1 MAKFRKYAI
10 TFLLCALLCGTTVF
24 ATSDS
29 FDSSTDPLVSL
40 SYINEIVIPDLSAQI
55 QEAKNLAQNFAE
67 KADKSALEAA
77 NVRIQNLEKEL
88 EVIKETVDSFQTTL
102 NKSTS
107 YEVLRLTYGQKLM
120 SKEYSLEIILR
131 TGEVEVISPF
141 TNENG
146 GEYVQGIAD
155 LTLGEDIKD
164 GTSIAKNH
172 LIVVPKGGDGRGII
186 VTGQEAYILVRGA
199 YEIVE

>member
-1 MAKFRKYAI
+1 MNKLKKYVVTI
-10 TFLLCALLCGTTVF
+10 LSCALLCGTTVL

-77 NVRIQNLEKEL
+77 NARIKNLEKEL
-88 EVIKETVDSFQTTL
+88 EAIKETVSSFQSTL

-107 YEVLRLTYGQKLM
+107 YEVLNLKFGQKLI
-120 SKEYSLEIILR
+120 SREYSLEVILR
-131 TGEVEVISPF
+131 TGDVEVISPF

-155 LTLGEDIKD
+155 LTLGEDVQD
-164 GTSIAKNH
+164 GTAIAKNH

-186 VTGQEAYILVRGA
+186 VTSQEAYILVRGA

>member
-1 MAKFRKYAI
+1 MAKLKKYAVS
-10 TFLLCALLCGTTVF
+10 FLLCTLLCGTTVF

-77 NVRIQNLEKEL
+77 NERIKKLEKEL
-88 EVIKETVDSFQTTL
+88 ETIKETVASFQTTL

-107 YEVLRLTYGQKLM
+107 YEVLHLKYGQKVI

-131 TGEVEVISPF
+131 TGDVEVISPF

-164 GTSIAKNH
+164 GTKIEANH